1 MKIFPEY
8 GSFTLL
14 PEGYPVT
21 STYLVGSEGLNTYPG
36 LFGTGFATGNCADS
50 GFGVAWAVCLTVV
63 ASGEADAVVLCSV
76 TWRGGVG
83 LGDGATGVPGV
94 VTSAVAG
101 AGLGW

>member
-36 LFGTGFATGNCADS
+36 LFGTGLATGNCAVS
-50 GFGVAWAVCLTVV
+50 GFGDATGFGVVWAACLTV
-63 ASGEADAVVLCSV
+63 AAAGE
-76 TWRGGVG
+76 
-83 LGDGATGVPGV
+83 GAAELVR
-94 VTSAVAG
+94 
-101 AGLGW
+101 